1 MKNHELMDYDFVEG
15 VDFVGL
21 MPEAANKIGTIGAS
35 DVIIEAHGH
44 KAKGMDALE
53 VVDVEAA
60 FNEADG
66 E

>member
-1 MKNHELMDYDFVEG
+1 MEKYGLMDYGFVEG

-21 MPEAANKIGTIGAS
+21 MPEAADKIGTVGAS
-35 DVIIEAHGH
+35 DVIVEAHGH

-53 VVDVEAA
+53 VVDIEAA
-60 FNEADG
+60 FTKADG